1 MRSRIV
7 PILRPW
13 ARAKSIRSSS
23 RAMVPSSRMISQ
35 ITPLGLSPARRET
48 STAASV
54 WPARTSTPPGLATSG
69 KTWPGETIASGPL
82 ADVDRDG
89 DGARA
94 VGGADPGRNP
104 FLRLDRDG
112 EGGLV
117 AAAVG
122 AGHRLEAELVGAVL
136 GQREA
141 DQAAPV
147 PGHEIDRVGGRHL
160 RRDDE
165 VALIL
170 AAFVVDEDEHAPV
183 ARLVDDRLGPDQHVG
198 RAALDQLFEPSR
210 AYRRSDSSRTRPVCA
225 GCWGEGRRR
234 GRGRRG

>member
-1 MRSRIV
+1 MRADLEAVR
-7 PILRPW
+7 R
-13 ARAKSIRSSS
+13 ARNPSDR
-23 RAMVPSSRMISQ
+23 RAAPCVPSSRMISQ
-35 ITPLGLSPARRET
+35 MTPLGLRPASRET

-54 WPARTSTPPGLATSG
+54 WPARTSTPPGRATSG

-82 ADVDRDG
+82 AGIDGDR

-94 VGGADPGRNP
+94 VGGADSGRDA
-104 FLRLDRDG
+104 LARLDRDR
-112 EGGLV
+112 ERGLV

-122 AGHRLEAELVGAVL
+122 AGHRLEAELVGALL

-141 DQAAPV
+141 DQAAAV
-147 PGHEIDRVGGRHL
+147 AGHEVDRVGRRHL

-170 AAFVVDEDEHAPV
+170 AVFVVDEDEHAAV
-183 ARLVDDRLGPDQHVG
+183 ARLVDDRLGADQHFGV
-198 RAALDQLFEPSR
+198 AALDQLFEPASVS
-210 AYRRSDSSRTRPVCA
+210 AVGFQSDWPSLRSN
-225 GCWGEGRRR
+225 WGEGRRR